1 MKNIFNIV
9 KKELDKIFK
18 NPRLIISTF
27 LLPGLLIF
35 LLYSFMGSS
44 AENQVNKTYNHEYK
58 IIMINESNEMEKLI
72 NELELGLKSQ
82 INEDNTD
89 FKLTILN
96 NTYGND
102 LDEIYSD
109 IESTLKNEEIDLWI
123 NVPSNFDEIIKGNLK
138 GSADVS
144 IYTHSNNMY
153 STTIKDQLSILISSK
168 VDMLNVKEYNVETNI
183 IDTAT
188 IEEINSSYIATLAPM
203 LIMTFIFAGALSIG
217 ADSIAG
223 EKERGTIATMLMA
236 PISKNEIV
244 LGKIISAIII
254 TIISAICS
262 FVGLMASLANF
273 TSAVGAEAQMSLDI
287 NFLTGVKLLIM
298 IMLIS
303 LIAVS
308 LFLVASTFAKSTKEA
323 TMYAMPVYIIGII
336 SGVFTMFDVSM
347 PSEFTPYIIP
357 IYNLTL
363 GLKGILMNNLTVPF
377 FLTIIG
383 SNICY
388 FILIL
393 FIVKK
398 MFNSERI
405 MFSR

>member
-1 MKNIFNIV
+1 
-9 KKELDKIFK
+9 
-18 NPRLIISTF
+18 
-27 LLPGLLIF
+27 
-35 LLYSFMGSS
+35 
-44 AENQVNKTYNHEYK
+44 
-58 IIMINESNEMEKLI
+58 
-72 NELELGLKSQ
+72 
-82 INEDNTD
+82 
-89 FKLTILN
+89 
-96 NTYGND
+96 
-102 LDEIYSD
+102 
-109 IESTLKNEEIDLWI
+109 
-123 NVPSNFDEIIKGNLK
+123 
-138 GSADVS
+138 
-144 IYTHSNNMY
+144 
-153 STTIKDQLSILISSK
+153 
-168 VDMLNVKEYNVETNI
+168 
-183 IDTAT
+183 
-188 IEEINSSYIATLAPM
+188 M

-262 FVGLMASLANF
+262 FIGLMASLTSF
-273 TSAVGAEAQMSLDI
+273 TQAVGATSDI
-287 NFLTGVKLLIM
+287 AFEISFGTGIKLLIM
-298 IMLIS
+298 ILLIS

-347 PSEFTPYIIP
+347 PSEIIPYIIP

-363 GLKGILMNNLTVPF
+363 GLKGILMDNLMLPY

-383 SNICY
+383 SNIVY
-388 FILIL
+388 FIIIL
-393 FIVKK
+393 FIVRK

>member
-9 KKELDKIFK
+9 RKELDKIFK

-27 LLPGLLIF
+27 ILPGLLIF
-35 LLYSFMGSS
+35 TLYSFMGSS
-44 AENQVNKTYNHEYK
+44 AETQVNKTYNHNYK
-58 IIMINESNEMEKLI
+58 IVMINESNEMKNLI
-72 NELELGLKSQ
+72 NELEMGLKTSFG
-82 INEDNTD
+82 EDNTD
-89 FKLTILN
+89 FDITIVE
-96 NTYGND
+96 NTYGTKI
-102 LDEIYSD
+102 DEIYD
-109 IESTLKNEEIDLWI
+109 NIESTLRNEEIDLWI
-123 NVPSNFDEIIKGNLK
+123 DIPSNFDKIILKEEK
-138 GSADVS
+138 GSAD
-144 IYTHSNNMY
+144 IKMYTHSNNIY
-153 STTIKDQLSILISSK
+153 SSTIKEQLVSLIYIKSEN
-168 VDMLNVKEYNVETNI
+168 LNVKDYNITSNV

-188 IEEINSSYIATLAPM
+188 TEEINSSYIATMAPM

-254 TIISAICS
+254 TIISALCS
-262 FVGLMASLANF
+262 FVGLMASLSNF
-273 TSAVGAEAQMSLDI
+273 TSAVGATTDI
-287 NFLTGVKLLIM
+287 AFEITFGTGIKLLVM
-298 IMLIS
+298 ILLIS

-323 TMYAMPVYIIGII
+323 TMYAMPVYILGII
-336 SGVFTMFDVSM
+336 SGVFTMFDISM
-347 PSEFTPYIIP
+347 PTEIAPYIIP

-363 GLKGILMNNLTVPF
+363 GLKGILMSNLEITY
-377 FLTIIG
+377 FLIIIS
-383 SNICY
+383 SNLIY

-393 FIVKK
+393 FIVRK